1 MGEVED
7 IVKIYIEES
16 DIVEDKSKEIANSL
30 QKNIR
35 SNLWKGHGYDTGQ
48 LYRDISSN
56 SGTSGNIGVVVGW
69 YTVDYGQYVDQGH
82 HSWKGIQFMKKG
94 LDKTLEMYK

>member
-1 MGEVED
+1 MGEVAD
-7 IVKIYIEES
+7 IVTIYIEES
-16 DIVEDKSKEIANSL
+16 DNVEEKAKEIASSL
-30 QKNIR
+30 KTNIR

-56 SGTSGNIGVVVGW
+56 SRTSGKIGVVVGW

-82 HSWKGIQFMKKG
+82 HSWSGIKFMEKG
-94 LDKTLEMYK
+94 LEKTLEMYK